1 MRSCGIVLVLLA
13 LVAVAGCSSGRAA
26 VKKVD
31 VSGKLTV
38 GGEPVEGITVYFVGE
53 NHTGTG
59 VTRADG
65 SFDLMTGAQPGNNL
79 IYFQAAMTEGLNEE
93 EGIDAYQMQMMA
105 EAGGPAPEAGG
116 AAGKLPKE
124 LTDPATSTLKYDV
137 PADGTDSANFK
148 L

>member
-1 MRSCGIVLVLLA
+1 MKSCGIVLGLLA
-13 LVAVAGCSSGRAA
+13 LVAIAGCNSGRAA

-38 GGEPVEGITVYFVGE
+38 GGEPVEGVTVYFVGE

-59 VTRADG
+59 VTRPDG

-79 IYFQAAMTEGLNEE
+79 IYFQAAITDGMNEE

-105 EAGGPAPEAGG
+105 EAGGPGAKATG
-116 AAGKLPKE
+116 AASKLPKE
-124 LTDPATSTLKYDV
+124 LTDPATSTLKYEV